1 MAALAALAPGQ
12 MKVRLVFP
20 TAGLREVWAGPGLPE
35 SPPVSPE
42 RLDGQS
48 FEYKLPAFGPEDRL
62 FILDAGTGNLAAK
75 PISEIKGFWEVAP
88 AEFKRI
94 GRLEVRVEHEG
105 KPVAAANVTVSDGKR
120 KLERVLDPSTKGV
133 LTFAA
138 LEPGPIV
145 VTVRYNTEGRPAD
158 PLKQTVDI
166 ALKRDKPT
174 PTIVA
179 SLPEPVEVVGQ
190 DAPAQKPAGQA
201 PAQTPATPQPNPFGS
216 AIVYLVVLT
225 AVVAAGYYLLQFMRK
240 NPDAVKD
247 RLGKLG
253 VDLPEP
259 PAPEPDDA
267 APPMPRAPEPPQQI
281 LLGDSPPDPAVAVP
295 AAAPAPATGQ
305 PQLVGADGRLHEIP
319 EGLSVV
325 GREEG
330 LPIALV
336 GESTVSRRHA
346 EIVRDGESVT
356 VRDLG
361 STNGTFVNGAKVDAE
376 VALKHGDDVQF
387 GAVRF
392 RYEG

>member
-1 MAALAALAPGQ
+1 

-20 TAGLREVWAGPGLPE
+20 NAGVREVWAGPGWPE
-35 SPPVSPE
+35 SPPAAPE
-42 RLDGQS
+42 KLDGKA
-48 FEYKLPAFGPEDRL
+48 FEYALPAYGPEDRL
-62 FILDAGTGNLAAK
+62 FVLDASSGNLAAK
-75 PISEIKGFWEVAP
+75 PISEIKGTWEIAP

-94 GRLEVRVEHEG
+94 GRLAVRIEHEG

-120 KLERVLDPSTKGV
+120 KLERMLDPSAKGV

-145 VTVRYNTEGRPAD
+145 VTVRYNTQGREAD

-166 ALKRDKPT
+166 PLKRDKPV

-179 SLPEPVEVVGQ
+179 SLPEPVEVVP
-190 DAPAQKPAGQA
+190 DATSN
-201 PAQTPATPQPNPFGS
+201 QTPATPATSGGGERPALPEPNPFGS
-216 AIVYLVVLT
+216 AIVYLVVLA
-225 AVVAAGYYLLQFMRK
+225 AVLAGGYYLLQLMRK
-240 NPDAVKD
+240 NPEMVKD

-259 PAPEPDDA
+259 PDTAEDVDAGA
-267 APPMPRAPEPPQQI
+267 APVMRAPEPPQQI
-281 LLGDSPPDPAVAVP
+281 LLGDAPPEPATPVP
-295 AAAPAPATGQ
+295 APSTGE
-305 PQLVGADGRLHEIP
+305 PQLVGADGRVLKIP

-330 LPIALV
+330 LPFSLE
-336 GESTVSRRHA
+336 GESTLSRRHA
-346 EIVRDGESVT
+346 EFVREVGSVS

-361 STNGTFVNGAKVDAE
+361 STNGTFINGAKIDSE
-376 VALKHGDDVQF
+376 VVLKHGDDVQF